1 VLDLA
6 CLVLLGAAVWALAQR
21 RRPWVRR
28 LSRPGRRR
36 LRVVVMVVTLAVAG
50 LGVLLI
56 AVQAPEEQ
64 SRIYRWSG

>member
-1 VLDLA
+1 
-6 CLVLLGAAVWALAQR
+6 
-21 RRPWVRR
+21 
-28 LSRPGRRR
+28 
-36 LRVVVMVVTLAVAG
+36 MVVTLAVAG